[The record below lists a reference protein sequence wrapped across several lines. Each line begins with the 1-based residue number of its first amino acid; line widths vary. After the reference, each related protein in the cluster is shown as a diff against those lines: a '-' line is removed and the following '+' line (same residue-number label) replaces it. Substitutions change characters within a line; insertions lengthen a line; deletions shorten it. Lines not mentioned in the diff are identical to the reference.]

1 MKRTVT
7 RSLGEEVLSYPPS
20 FDSLIAPAVPC
31 SKPIEP
37 WSQFVS
43 IFVII
48 LCYPAF
54 YFFNGREQILD
65 APRQITIVWKPCY
78 VRWIEGSSYDFLT
91 FSILLLSCCLK
102 SMKSTIRS
110 VALQP
115 CFRTSTPALNSTCI
129 GLDELA

>member
-7 RSLGEEVLSYPPS
+7 RPLGGEVLSYPPS

-54 YFFNGREQILD
+54 YFFNGREQILV
-65 APRQITIVWKPCY
+65 APRQITIVWKPSY
-78 VRWIEGSSYDFLT
+78 AGWIEESCYDFLT
-91 FSILLLSCCLK
+91 FSILLLNCCLK
-102 SMKSTIRS
+102 CMKSSRRS
-110 VALQP
+110 TKQP
-115 CFRTSTPALNSTCI
+115 CFRSSNTALNSTCI